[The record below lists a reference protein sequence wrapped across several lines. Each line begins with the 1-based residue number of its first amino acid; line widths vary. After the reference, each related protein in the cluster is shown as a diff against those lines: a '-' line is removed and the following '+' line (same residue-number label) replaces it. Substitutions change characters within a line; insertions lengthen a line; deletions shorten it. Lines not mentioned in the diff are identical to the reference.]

1 VSCTLT
7 LDVENRSTEPSYYSI
22 CEVYIDECFER
33 VTKDDRF
40 SSVGGTRKLRDGA
53 TNARVFQRRFMLP
66 NDFPFIKEQIQRI
79 ATFHLGFNRVS
90 ASSLRFGI
98 GTKVLAPGCEHEAFN
113 TLLYQNDY
121 GNNRMQI
128 GNMRTAD

>member
-1 VSCTLT
+1 MSCTLS
-7 LDVENRSTEPSYYSI
+7 LDVENRSTEPAYYSI
-22 CEVYIDECFER
+22 CEVYVDERFER
-33 VTKDDRF
+33 ITRDDRF
-40 SSVGGTRKLRDGA
+40 TSIAGTRKLRDGA

-79 ATFHLGFNRVS
+79 ATFHLGFNLVS

-113 TLLYQNDY
+113 TLFYQSDY